1 MYLTFVSVGSD
12 MIDFTGRPRIALG
25 NPLNIRP
32 KAEQNLF

>member
-25 NPLNIRP
+25 NTLNT
-32 KAEQNLF
+32 NFSG